1 MIDLFAVILTEKE
14 HKLLRTILWL
24 VQHGVTPT
32 TQEADENFLSL
43 IYAVEN
49 PHITPKRSQLNRK

>member
-1 MIDLFAVILTEKE
+1 MINLFAVILTEKE

-24 VQHGVTPT
+24 VQHGVMPT
-32 TQEADENFLSL
+32 TQKSEGEFLSL

-49 PHITPKRSQLNRK
+49 PQTTPKRSQLNQR